1 MPAPKKSVVG
11 YIAKK
16 IAKKAV
22 AKPKPRSVNNVR
34 ISPDKTTGRIKGTK
48 GMEQVVQERMRMN
61 ANPTKAAAKANA
73 RGLKA
78 ANKPTNRVGS
88 KADKALRARTKSVQ
102 MSKEETKAQYDFY
115 YGKGSGNDITQI
127 NKRVVPK
134 NEARSVRKN
143 PKKKSK

>member
-1 MPAPKKSVVG
+1 MPAPKKGVAD

-22 AKPKPRSVNNVR
+22 TKVKPKPN
-34 ISPDKTTGRIKGTK
+34 
-48 GMEQVVQERMRMN
+48 
-61 ANPTKAAAKANA
+61 TKAAAKANA